1 MAPPCAVDGRLNSTT
16 TQVRVL
22 LLRLRGNVEGRG
34 RDRAVT
40 QAALYSDC
48 LDRFGP
54 RAGEQN
60 TVTTWINGRTRR
72 RSASISCVVNNR
84 SRGAAENV
92 HRNFF
97 RKRTAVW

>member
-1 MAPPCAVDGRLNSTT
+1 MGSPSRGFALSDSTPRAREKLRRDVESRRCDCAI
-16 TQVRVL
+16 
-22 LLRLRGNVEGRG
+22 
-34 RDRAVT
+34 T

-72 RSASISCVVNNR
+72 RIASISCVVNNR